1 MRVQRWVSLD
11 PETDD
16 KLQAEAKKEDRKI
29 ANMLKYIVTKYFND
43 SKTS

>member
-16 KLQAEAKKEDRKI
+16 NLKEESKKQGRSI
-29 ANMLKYIVTKYFND
+29 SNLLKYIVTKYFND
-43 SKTS
+43 KNV

>member
-16 KLQAEAKKEDRKI
+16 KLKEESEKQGRSI
-29 ANMLKYIVTKYFND
+29 SNLLKYIVTKYFNE
-43 SKTS
+43 